1 MNLEDRFYSE
11 SEVRGVPSQD
21 IENERVYSSFE
32 VQEITDLFSEFYS
45 ENGDHYENVDDA
57 YSEFIDAYAVQ
68 KFEDITAE
76 VSKEDSKPRS
86 RVGKAI
92 TRTGAAALG
101 AGVGYLIALGLN
113 KKDAKEVAAIQAKM
127 DKGQARA
134 TDIQRMEA
142 LTKSISKK
150 KKGGMLLG
158 AGAGLGTSYLAGK
171 RFSDEDVDNYADD
184 WAKTGFRNEGHRSK
198 IKSSN
203 VDNAMTGA
211 LVGGAA
217 ASLRTLY
224 KLQKSPKGKRKR
236 LRELNAKY
244 QLHKTNKSQ
253 KELTKEEKVEL
264 KELRKHFLLHHGKR
278 VLIGSLA
285 GGALGYSA
293 NGISLAAK
301 ARKIPKS
308 TGKRGKIMKE
318 SFKFGLGRNNTAQI
332 DTENLFSD
340 NYAAQEDFNEDTY
353 PVLTTAAIIG
363 GGAALGG
370 GIGNV
375 SARIKN
381 RQLKRKIKRLKGKKN
396 LNSFQQA
403 RLDKYR
409 AQYNK
414 DLYRR
419 TGKGAIVGGAAAA
432 GGVLAGGTK
441 AILAGAGAAKSA
453 AAAGVGAVKTKAAA
467 LAAKLGATGSGI
479 KGAVGAAGGT
489 AGSLWALNRSERRAK
504 KAAKVA
510 AKSHAGLGA
519 LAGTAVGAGA
529 SYLATKKLRSE
540 IKALKAK
547 PNKSEIDNANLKS
560 LRRKLAVT
568 IGAGT
573 VAGGAA
579 GAGIGSQIKRG

>member
-76 VSKEDSKPRS
+76 VNKKEPKSNRS
-86 RVGKAI
+86 RVNKAVA
-92 TRTGAAALG
+92 RTGAAALG

-113 KKDAKEVAAIQAKM
+113 KKDAKEVAEIQAKM

-142 LTKSISKK
+142 LTKNISRK
-150 KKGGMLLG
+150 KKGGLALG

-171 RFSDEDVDNYADD
+171 RFSDDDDDDAYTYTEDWD
-184 WAKTGFRNEGHRSK
+184 KTGFRNEGARRL
-198 IKSSN
+198 IKDSN
-203 VDNAMTGA
+203 RDNAMTGA

-217 ASLRTLY
+217 ASLRTSY
-224 KLQKSPKGKRKR
+224 KLQTSPKGKR

-264 KELRKHFLLHHGKR
+264 KELHKHFLLHHGKR
-278 VLIGSLA
+278 VLIGLLA
-285 GGALGYSA
+285 GGAIGYSA
-293 NGISLAAK
+293 NGISK
-301 ARKIPKS
+301 VVQTSRIPK
-308 TGKRGKIMKE
+308 RGNKSKLPLMKE
-318 SFKFGLGRNNTAQI
+318 AFKFGLGKENTARRS
-332 DTENLFSD
+332 TEAYSD
-340 NYAAQEDFNEDTY
+340 NYAEDFNEDTY

-409 AQYNK
+409 TKYNK

-453 AAAGVGAVKTKAAA
+453 AAA

-489 AGSLWALNRSERRAK
+489 AGSLWALNRSERRAE